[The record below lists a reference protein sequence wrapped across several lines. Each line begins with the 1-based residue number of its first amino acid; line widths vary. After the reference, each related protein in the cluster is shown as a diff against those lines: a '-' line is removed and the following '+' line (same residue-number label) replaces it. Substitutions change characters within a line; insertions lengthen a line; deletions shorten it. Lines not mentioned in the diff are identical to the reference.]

1 LRNIVVGINRDVPVT
16 EIETLRT
23 IVTQSLAAPRST
35 MLLFSIFAALALVL
49 GIVGVYGVISYS
61 VSQQVPAIGVRM
73 ALGAQKRD
81 VMWLVL
87 TRGARLAITGVV
99 IGILG
104 AVFGTRLLS
113 SLLFVVRPI
122 DVTTYAAVSILLISA
137 ALSAS
142 YIPARRAA
150 RVDPMEALRY
160 E

>member
-1 LRNIVVGINRDVPVT
+1 
-16 EIETLRT
+16 
-23 IVTQSLAAPRST
+23 
-35 MLLFSIFAALALVL
+35 
-49 GIVGVYGVISYS
+49 
-61 VSQQVPAIGVRM
+61 M

-104 AVFGTRLLS
+104 AAFGTRLLS
-113 SLLFVVRPI
+113 SLLFVVKPI
-122 DVTTYAAVSILLISA
+122 DVTTYAAVSILLTSA
-137 ALSAS
+137 ALAAS

-150 RVDPMEALRY
+150 KVDPMEALRY

>member
-1 LRNIVVGINRDVPVT
+1 
-16 EIETLRT
+16 
-23 IVTQSLAAPRST
+23 
-35 MLLFSIFAALALVL
+35 
-49 GIVGVYGVISYS
+49 
-61 VSQQVPAIGVRM
+61 M

-87 TRGARLAITGVV
+87 TRGARLAMTGVV

-113 SLLFVVRPI
+113 SLLFVVKPI
-122 DVTTYAAVSILLISA
+122 DVTTYAAVSILLTSA
-137 ALSAS
+137 ALAAS

-150 RVDPMEALRY
+150 KVDPMEALRY